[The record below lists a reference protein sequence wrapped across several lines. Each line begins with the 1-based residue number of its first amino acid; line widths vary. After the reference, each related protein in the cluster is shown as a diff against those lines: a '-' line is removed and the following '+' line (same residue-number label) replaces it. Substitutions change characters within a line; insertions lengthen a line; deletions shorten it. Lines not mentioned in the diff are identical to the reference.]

1 MAPLTSAKVSNVG
14 PYKNSESRAPSQA
27 GSKETGRKNH
37 KLRNILQSL
46 DQSMESNGS
55 SSSIVAVDVEDENAV
70 VRFLISSR
78 VYGYPNSDG
87 SVMSNYRH
95 FVYNNHPLIS
105 IFFAKRGH
113 PYNTKKRFI
122 VYICII
128 CFAIG
133 LSYLFLNTN
142 YVHEVNQT
150 ISVNI

>member
-55 SSSIVAVDVEDENAV
+55 SSSIVAVDIEDENAV

-95 FVYNNHPLIS
+95 FVYVSRVFQPIS
-105 IFFAKRGH
+105 PMHIRQLKCISLRENLSGLLRTRYLASRGG
-113 PYNTKKRFI
+113 
-122 VYICII
+122 V
-128 CFAIG
+128 G
-133 LSYLFLNTN
+133 
-142 YVHEVNQT
+142 
-150 ISVNI
+150 